1 MRLERLS
8 GVAAIALLATMG
20 SASALVIDTFTTSP
34 LLNLGTGTANSRQA
48 IAQPFTVDGE
58 TFTWAAGAP
67 QPSGVF
73 AGNVPGVAAS
83 PFGAG
88 DSTSN
93 YLVAEGSGGTVTV
106 SFTSPQTAIELLWGT
121 VDAGTIMNVLTS
133 DGQTIT
139 GQDILNACAAQ
150 GHTCTSGVTNV
161 EVEITGLNPFTSYTA
176 SDGAAAAFEF
186 VPGAPVPEPA
196 SLAIL
201 GAALAGLGILRR
213 RKTG

>member
-1 MRLERLS
+1 MKLERLA
-8 GVAAIALLATMG
+8 GVAAIGLLTTMG

-34 LLNLGTGTANSRQA
+34 LLNLGTGAANSRQT

-58 TFTWAAGAP
+58 TFTWSGGAP

-73 AGNVPGVAAS
+73 AGNIGGVAVS
-83 PFGAG
+83 PFGAS

-93 YLVAEGSGGTVTV
+93 YLVAEGTNGTVTV
-106 SFTSPQTAIELLWGT
+106 TFTSPQTSIELLWGT
-121 VDAGTIMNVLTS
+121 VDAGTLQNVLTAA
-133 DGQTIT
+133 GQTIT

-150 GHTCTSGVTNV
+150 GHTCTAGVTNV
-161 EVEITGLNPFTSYTA
+161 EVDITGLNPFTSYTV
-176 SDGAAAAFEF
+176 SDSAAAAFEF

-201 GAALAGLGILRR
+201 GAALTALGILRR
-213 RKTG
+213 RKTA